1 MRAFGGGWPA
11 CSALIWLLVALALA
25 QGAAAA
31 EPQRV
36 LVIHSFGREV
46 APYDVISS
54 VFRTN
59 VAQRSARPLIMVETN
74 LDYRRGAGKKG
85 DSQFVEYL
93 KARLDDERPDVI
105 VTIGPPAARFYLNYR
120 NQLFPG
126 TPLVAGAMDLRIVQ
140 QLAFGP
146 TDAVVAGKVDL
157 PALAENILQLLPQ
170 TETIAVVIG
179 ATELEKFWKEELKRE
194 LERFSGRVRFE
205 WLDEL
210 SLQQMKNR
218 VASLPPRSAVLYGL
232 MVVDAAGVPH
242 ERQDALASLHAVSNA
257 PIFGLYES
265 EIGRGVVG
273 GPYSSQRVRGE
284 HLATAVLKALGQPVE
299 PQPRIH
305 VVGFEPPVYDWRELA
320 RWDID
325 RSLLPPGSE
334 VRFRPPSVWEQHRT
348 AIGAIALAL
357 LAQSVLIAGLLIQR
371 RRRRLAE
378 EHAHHLAG
386 RVLTAQEDERRRLAR
401 EMHDDLTQRLA
412 ALVIDAV
419 KARDELEGTER
430 QQRLDAMRQR
440 LVQLSEDVHALSY
453 RLHPAIIEDLGLIAA
468 LRAEC
473 HRVERD
479 ESIDVAFDCEAVPK
493 KVDATLSITLF
504 RVAQE
509 ALRNVVR
516 HAQAGRVTVSLRGS
530 ADGLTLAV
538 RDDGR
543 GLRTDAATSKRS
555 SLGLLSMR
563 ERVSLVGGRLEIV
576 SAPDKGT
583 AVTAWVPAV
592 EPA

>member
-1 MRAFGGGWPA
+1 V
-11 CSALIWLLVALALA
+11 LL
-25 QGAAAA
+25 
-31 EPQRV
+31 
-36 LVIHSFGREV
+36 IHSFGREF
-46 APYDVISS
+46 APYDVIGAA
-54 VFRTN
+54 FRTD
-59 VAQRSARPLIMVETN
+59 VAQRSSRPLIFVEAN
-74 LDYRRGAGKKG
+74 LEYRRSATKSGEE
-85 DSQFVEYL
+85 QFVEYL
-93 KARLDDERPDVI
+93 KARLDEERPDVI
-105 VTIGPPAARFYLNYR
+105 VTIGPPAARFYLKHR
-120 NQLFPG
+120 SQLFPG

-140 QLAFGP
+140 QLAFEP
-146 TDAVVAGKVDL
+146 ADAVVAGKVDL

-179 ATELEKFWKEELKRE
+179 ATELERFWKEELRRE
-194 LERFSGRVRFE
+194 LEPFSGRVGIE
-205 WLDEL
+205 WLDGL
-210 SLQQMKNR
+210 SLEQMRQR
-218 VASLPPRSAVLYGL
+218 VATLPPRSAVLYGL

-242 ERQDALASLHAVSNA
+242 ERQDALARLHAVSSA

-265 EIGRGVVG
+265 EIGKGIVG

-284 HLATAVLKALGQPVE
+284 HMATAVLKALGQPVE

-325 RSLLPPGSE
+325 LSRLPPGSE

-348 AIGAIALAL
+348 AIVAIALAL

-378 EHAHHLAG
+378 EHARQLAG

-401 EMHDDLTQRLA
+401 EMHDDVTQRLA
-412 ALVIDAV
+412 ALVIDAA
-419 KARDELEGTER
+419 KAKDEVEAA
-430 QQRLDAMRQR
+430 QREQRMDAMRQR

-453 RLHPAIIEDLGLIAA
+453 RLHPAIIEDLGLVAA

-479 ESIDVAFDCEAVPK
+479 EALDVAFDCEAVPK
-493 KVDATLSITLF
+493 KVDPSLAITLF

-516 HAQAGRVTVSLRGS
+516 HAQAGHVSVSLRGS

-538 RDDGR
+538 RDDGK
-543 GLRTDAATSKRS
+543 GLPTDAAGGARS
-555 SLGLLSMR
+555 SLGLQSMQ

-576 SAPDKGT
+576 SAPDRGT
-583 AVTAWVPAV
+583 QVTAWVPIA